1 VIGGFLFPAPG
12 PSLRGRAVYLRLPV
26 RRDRRAWLDLRGEN
40 QAFLQPWEPLWRV
53 DELTDK
59 AFILRAKEAARE
71 ARAALGYS
79 FLIFR
84 QSDDR
89 LLGGISLYNI
99 RRDTAQSG
107 TLGYWLGQAY
117 ARHGIMTDALAAV
130 LNYCND
136 ELHMHRLEAA
146 CLQENEA
153 SRRLLGR
160 AGFVEEGFARKYLSI
175 NGVWRDHVLFGLI
188 LSEWKKRQS
197 N

>member
-1 VIGGFLFPAPG
+1 VIGGFLLPPPG
-12 PSLRGRAVYLRLPV
+12 PVLRGRAVYLRLPV
-26 RRDRRAWLDLRGEN
+26 RRDRNEWLELRGKN
-40 QAFLQPWEPLWRV
+40 QAFLQPWEPLWRA
-53 DELTDK
+53 DELTDR
-59 AFILRAKEAARE
+59 AFLLRAKDAARE

-84 QSDDR
+84 QSSDR

-117 ARHGIMTDALAAV
+117 ARQGIMTDALTAV
-130 LNYCND
+130 LSYCSD

-146 CLQENEA
+146 CLPENES

-160 AGFVEEGFARKYLSI
+160 AGFVEEGFARQYLSI
-175 NGVWRDHVLFGLI
+175 NGVWRDHVLFGLV

-197 N
+197 P